1 VPGETNDTLV
11 LADTRRVFTRRRFPK
26 KADRPS
32 ADSETTSAFG
42 ARRTFDASE
51 GILAA
56 SETDGFK
63 KNRSTHKI
71 PIALVEEIDDGVTS
85 RLRTSYGR
93 DAGEIRPDARFFVVE
108 GVTGR

>member
-1 VPGETNDTLV
+1 VSIVPRETNDTLV

-63 KNRSTHKI
+63 KKDRSTHKI
-71 PIALVEEIDDGVTS
+71 PIASVEEIDEEVTS

-93 DAGEIRPDARFFVVE
+93 DAG
-108 GVTGR
+108 